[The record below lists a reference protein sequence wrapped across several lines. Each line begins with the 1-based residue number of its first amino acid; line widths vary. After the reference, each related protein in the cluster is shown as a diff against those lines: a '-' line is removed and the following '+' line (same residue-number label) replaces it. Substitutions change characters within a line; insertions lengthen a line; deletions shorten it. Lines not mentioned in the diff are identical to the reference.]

1 MLPNLQLKK
10 VAIKEGAVRVYK
22 KECVIG
28 SVENVREVRLVLSSL
43 PENLKS
49 DEDHMEVERA
59 VHAIVQ
65 KSSSV
70 ALPTIRKMYTTH
82 EAKTDMFQIV
92 TKQKK
97 LGHSVVPTATM
108 KRHLKDLKAILG
120 KNEWSKDDYLTWV
133 ETNSDIVL
141 TAIQQFT
148 FPQSG
153 PQPLLQQVDT
163 EAAVVVA

>member
-1 MLPNLQLKK
+1 MFPAIEELKLKK
-10 VAIKEGAVRVYK
+10 LAIKEGAVRVYK

-70 ALPTIRKMYTTH
+70 ALPQVRKVYTDH
-82 EAKTDMFQIV
+82 EAITDMFQVV

-97 LGHSVVPTATM
+97 LAHSVIPETTL
-108 KRHLKDLKAILG
+108 KRHLKELKGILG
-120 KNEWSKDDYLTWV
+120 KSDLGKEDYVAWV
-133 ETNSDIVL
+133 
-141 TAIQQFT
+141 
-148 FPQSG
+148 
-153 PQPLLQQVDT
+153 
-163 EAAVVVA
+163 